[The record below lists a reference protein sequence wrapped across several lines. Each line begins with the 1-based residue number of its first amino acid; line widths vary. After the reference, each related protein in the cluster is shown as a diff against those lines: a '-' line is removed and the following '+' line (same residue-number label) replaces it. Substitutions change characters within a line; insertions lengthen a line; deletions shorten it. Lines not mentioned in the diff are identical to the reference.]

1 MKTYDLVII
10 GGGPA
15 GLSAGLYASR
25 AKLKNIVLEK
35 GDAGGQI
42 ATTNEVDN
50 YPGSAENVTGPALSQ
65 RMKDQCVEFGS
76 EFAKEEMLSIE
87 KKDKTFYLK
96 TDKNEYE
103 AKAVI
108 IATGSNPKEIGCKG
122 EKEFRGMGV
131 SYCATCDGF
140 FFRDLVVAVIGGG
153 DSALEEGMFLT
164 KFAKKVYVV
173 HRRDELRAAKS
184 IQEKAFANS
193 KIEFIYDSVV
203 EEIKGDVVVSSI
215 TLKNVKTNE
224 LKDLSVD
231 GVFVFVGYKPNSS
244 MFVDMVETDEIG
256 FIIGTEEMNTK
267 VEGLFVAGDV
277 RQKML
282 KQVITA
288 AADGAIAAVSA
299 EKYIAKVFE

>member
-35 GDAGGQI
+35 GDAGGQL
-42 ATTNEVDN
+42 ATTNDIDN
-50 YPGSAENVTGPALSQ
+50 YPGSAENTNGPALSQ

-76 EFAKEEMLSIE
+76 EFAKEELLSIE
-87 KKDKTFYLK
+87 KKDKLFYLK

-103 AKAVI
+103 AKSVV

-140 FFRDLVVAVIGGG
+140 FFKDLTVAVIGGG

-164 KFAKKVYVV
+164 KLAKKVYVV
-173 HRRDELRAAKS
+173 HRRDEFRAAKS

-193 KIEFIYDSVV
+193 KMEFIYDSVV
-203 EEIKGDVVVSSI
+203 EEIKGDGVVNGI
-215 TLKNVKTNE
+215 TLKNVKTGE
-224 LKDLSVD
+224 LTNLSVD
-231 GVFVFVGYKPNSS
+231 GVFVFVGYKPDSTL
-244 MFVDMVETDEIG
+244 FEDMVEIDEIG
-256 FIIGTEEMNTK
+256 FIIGDEEMKTK
-267 VEGLFVAGDV
+267 MEGIFVAGDV

-299 EKYIAKVFE
+299 EKYIARVFE

>member
-35 GDAGGQI
+35 GDAGGQL
-42 ATTNEVDN
+42 ATTNDIDN
-50 YPGSAENVTGPALSQ
+50 YPGSAENTNGPALSQ

-76 EFAKEEMLSIE
+76 EFAKEDLLSIE
-87 KKDKTFYLK
+87 KKDKLFYLK

-103 AKAVI
+103 AKSVV

-140 FFRDLVVAVIGGG
+140 FFKDLTVAVIGGG

-164 KFAKKVYVV
+164 KLAKKVYVV
-173 HRRDELRAAKS
+173 HRRDEFRAAKS

-193 KIEFIYDSVV
+193 KMEFIYDSVV
-203 EEIKGDVVVSSI
+203 EEIKGDGVVNGI
-215 TLKNVKTNE
+215 TLKNVKTGE
-224 LKDLSVD
+224 LTNLSVD
-231 GVFVFVGYKPNSS
+231 GVFVFVGYKPDSTL
-244 MFVDMVETDEIG
+244 FEDMVETDETG
-256 FIIGTEEMNTK
+256 FIIGDEEMKTK
-267 VEGLFVAGDV
+267 MEGLFVAGDV

-299 EKYIAKVFE
+299 EKYIARVFE